1 MTTNYKSTSRII
13 FPFPTITSTCT
24 SSKLGWLLTVTKP
37 KYCFTNKSLMT
48 PMMTVGVSPLMILSN
63 NVIVWSDYFIIPIM
77 CIIPYFSAIA
87 QLISKDKHMWVKQP
101 SRSCV
106 KLCHP
111 IKSSLIER
119 CCIITWI
126 AMNLWCAAP
135 ISPNFSNIII
145 IFWDFGIIR
154 RNTWDY
160 RAIFGS

>member
-13 FPFPTITSTCT
+13 FPSRTITSTWT
-24 SSKLGWLLTVTKP
+24 SSKLGWLLSVTKP
-37 KYCFTNKSLMT
+37 KYCFSNKNLMSS
-48 PMMTVGVSPLMILSN
+48 MMTIWISPLTILSN

-77 CIIPYFSAIA
+77 CIIPYFSAIS
-87 QLISKDKHMWVKQP
+87 QLISKYKHMWVKQP

-111 IKSSLIER
+111 IKSSPIER

-145 IFWDFGIIR
+145 IFWNFSIIR
-154 RNTWDY
+154 RNAWNY
-160 RAIFGS
+160 RAIFSS